1 VNTITINQ
9 PPNSLLS
16 HMALYGLANICEDSG
31 LDDIRLSWTEGME
44 PRPAIHTTAE
54 PEAVAQ
60 IMIDHAFAHS
70 SSRSW
75 PGQNVPHDGRRA
87 LMSPRL
93 GKFGSA
99 EAWSAVQNERH
110 RVLDELTLPNTR
122 RPLDLRMIGA
132 IGEPCYWRVY
142 GQGPSKGEPRQD
154 DGASRLEMQP
164 RNQGS
169 EFIGSRLRK
178 ASEQAAARSPMNV
191 LEALAGSSLH
201 DGAGNNKPDSRSAAG
216 LQPPGPV
223 DDIVSWCALWG
234 FASAPTI
241 YRLDTRAQTSICVRI
256 GRREYFYVPLWHGRW
271 LPARLRTV
279 LVSRQLTEAARSRI
293 DPKSASTRSHEDTLW
308 LLDRGVAALV
318 IFPVEVHGSASAPER
333 RAALGSVHRLSEAL
347 AGRSSQ

>member
-1 VNTITINQ
+1 MNTITINQ

-16 HMALYGLANICEDSG
+16 HMACYGLASICEDSG
-31 LDDIRLSWTEGME
+31 LGDIRIGWTEGME
-44 PRPAIHTTAE
+44 PRPAIDTVAE

-60 IMIDHAFAHS
+60 IVIDHASAHTS
-70 SSRSW
+70 PRSW
-75 PGQNVPHDGRRA
+75 PGQSVPHDVKRA

-99 EAWSAVQNERH
+99 EVWSAVQSERH
-110 RVLDELTLPNTR
+110 RVLDELTLPNAR
-122 RPLDLRMIGA
+122 RPLDLRMIRA
-132 IGEPCYWRVY
+132 LGEPCYWRVY
-142 GQGPSKGEPRQD
+142 EQGPSKGEPRQD

-178 ASEQAAARSPMNV
+178 AGEHAAARSPMNV

-201 DGAGNNKPDSRSAAG
+201 DGTGKNRPDSRSAAG

-223 DDIVSWCALWG
+223 DDVVSWCALWG
-234 FASAPTI
+234 IASAPTT
-241 YRLDTRAQTSICVRI
+241 YRLDARAQTSICLRI
-256 GRREYFYVPLWHGRW
+256 GRREYFYVPLWRGRW
-271 LPARLRTV
+271 MPARLRTV
-279 LVSRQLTEAARSRI
+279 LASRQLTEAARSLL
-293 DPKSASTRSHEDTLW
+293 DPASAPTRSHENILW

-333 RAALGSVHRLSEAL
+333 RAALGSVHRLSGAQ
-347 AGRSSQ
+347 AGRPQQ